1 MQTRNILILIIIIL
15 SAGCKNR
22 EVKSTSAEEV
32 RVRIAGVTIEEISI
46 PVHSTGL
53 LVSSEEM
60 KLSFKTGGIIAEMN
74 VREGNR
80 VKKGDLLASLNLAEI
95 RAGVN
100 QAKNGYDKALRDYT
114 RMENLYRDSS
124 ISLEKKE
131 NAATALN
138 MAKATLD
145 VSQFNL
151 THSKIVAPE
160 NGIILKQFVRQNELV
175 SSGYPVFLFG
185 SSGKYWKVKSGL
197 SDKDVIKVNQGD
209 SAVISFDAYPGIKFP
224 AVVDQIGEMSNPYT
238 GTYETELLLKGSDYR
253 LASGFVAGVDI
264 FPVSKKTFSMVPV
277 GSIVEADG
285 QKGYIFIL
293 TNEMTVKK
301 IRIDIEALVGAMA
314 AVKGVPE
321 GSSEVVSE
329 GAAYLK
335 DGMKVNVVK

>member
-1 MQTRNILILIIIIL
+1 MQTRNILILLIIIL

-32 RVRIAGVTIEEISI
+32 RVRITGVTIEEISI

-80 VKKGDLLASLNLAEI
+80 VKKGDLLASLNLSEI
-95 RAGVN
+95 RAGVD

-124 ISLEKKE
+124 ISLEKKQ

-138 MAKATLD
+138 VAKASLEIA
-145 VSQFNL
+145 QFNL
-151 THSKIVAPE
+151 TYSMILAPE
-160 NGIILKQFVRQNELV
+160 NGLILKQFVRQNELV

-185 SSGKYWKVKSGL
+185 ASGKCWKVKSGL
-197 SDKDVIKVNQGD
+197 SDKDVVKVNQGD

-224 AVVDQIGEMSNPYT
+224 AVVDQVGEMSNPYT
-238 GTYETELLLKGSDYR
+238 GTYETELLLKGSVYR
-253 LASGFVAGVDI
+253 LASGFVARVEI
-264 FPVSKKTFSMVPV
+264 FPVIKKIFSLVPV

-285 QKGYIFIL
+285 QKGYLFII
-293 TNEMTVKK
+293 TSEMTVQKVQV
-301 IRIDIEALVGAMA
+301 DIEALIGTMA

-321 GSSEVVSE
+321 GTSEVVSE

-335 DGMKVNVVK
+335 DGMKVTVVK

>member
-1 MQTRNILILIIIIL
+1 MKTRNILIFLIIIL
-15 SAGCKNR
+15 CAGCKNR
-22 EVKSTSAEEV
+22 EVKSTSSEV
-32 RVRIAGVTIEEISI
+32 ICVRLVGMTIEEISI

-60 KLSFKTGGIIAEMN
+60 KLSFKTGGIIAEIN

-80 VKKGDLLASLNLAEI
+80 VKKGDLLASLNLSEI
-95 RAGVN
+95 IAGVD

-124 ISLEKKE
+124 ISLEKKQ

-138 MAKATLD
+138 LAKATLD

-151 THSKIVAPE
+151 IHSKIVAPE

-175 SSGYPVFLFG
+175 SSGYPVLLFG

-238 GTYETELLLKGSDYR
+238 GTYEAELLLKGSDYR

-264 FPVSKKTFSMVPV
+264 FPASKKSFSMVPV

-293 TNEMTVKK
+293 TDEMTVKK
-301 IRIDIEALVGAMA
+301 IRIDIEALVGALA
-314 AVKGVPE
+314 AVKGFPA

>member
-1 MQTRNILILIIIIL
+1 MQTRNILILLIIIL

-22 EVKSTSAEEV
+22 EIKSTSAEVV
-32 RVRIAGVTIEEISI
+32 RVRIAGVTKQEISL

-53 LVSSEEM
+53 LVSSDEV
-60 KLSFKTGGIIAEMN
+60 KLSFKTGGIIAVMN
-74 VREGNR
+74 VKEGNR
-80 VKKGDLLASLNLAEI
+80 VKKGDLLASLNLSEI
-95 RAGVN
+95 RAGVD
-100 QAKNGYDKALRDYT
+100 QAKSGYEKALRDYT

-145 VSQFNL
+145 ISQFNL
-151 THSKIVAPE
+151 AHSKIVAPE

-175 SSGYPVFLFG
+175 SSGYPVLLFG
-185 SSGKYWKVKSGL
+185 SSGEYWKVKSGL
-197 SDKDVIKVNQGD
+197 SDKDVIKVNKGD
-209 SAVISFDAYPGIKFP
+209 SAVISFDAYPGVKFP
-224 AVVDQIGEMSNPYT
+224 AVVNQVGEMSNPYT

-264 FPVSKKTFSMVPV
+264 FPSLKELFSMVPV

-293 TNEMTVKK
+293 TAGMTVKK
-301 IRIDIEALVGAMA
+301 LQIDIEALIGTMA
-314 AVKGVPE
+314 AIKGIPE
-321 GSSEVVSE
+321 GTTEVVSE

-335 DGMKVNVVK
+335 DGMRVNVVK

>member
-1 MQTRNILILIIIIL
+1 MKTRNILIFLIIIL
-15 SAGCKNR
+15 CAGCKNR
-22 EVKSTSAEEV
+22 EVKSISSEVV
-32 RVRIAGVTIEEISI
+32 RVRLVGVTIEEISI

-60 KLSFKTGGIIAEMN
+60 KLSFKTGGIIAGIN

-80 VKKGDLLASLNLAEI
+80 VKKGDLLASLNLSEI
-95 RAGVN
+95 RAGVD
-100 QAKNGYDKALRDYT
+100 QAKNGYDKSLRDYT

-238 GTYETELLLKGSDYR
+238 GTYETELLLKGSYYR

-264 FPVSKKTFSMVPV
+264 FPVSKKSFSMVPV

-314 AVKGVPE
+314 AVKGFPA